1 MGGTEPL
8 LCAYRKRGLRMNG
21 NRRRLIGGVLLLTLL
36 GAGVG
41 WFVLTGDSRASR
53 AAAPAETPVIPV
65 AVATAEA
72 RDVPLERVGI
82 GNVQALYS
90 VLVRAQVTGYL
101 DHYAVEEGQMV
112 KKGDLLAVIDPRPF
126 QAALDQAR
134 AQKAKDEANLYAAER
149 DFQRY
154 KILAQHEFQ
163 SWQNVDDQQGTVGAL
178 RASIKADEAAIEQAA
193 LNLEF
198 AHITSP
204 IDGRVGLRQIDP
216 GNLVTANQ
224 SNGLITVTQVQPIT
238 AVFTLPERYLP
249 EITEAM
255 AKGPVKVRVFSADH
269 HQYLAEGKLLT
280 PDNQIDTSTGTIRL
294 KAIFDNKDNRLW
306 PGQYIEARVEVK
318 ELKGVTVVPEVAVE
332 RGAEGL
338 FVFVV
343 GPDHRVSVRR
353 VEEATEQ
360 DGIAAIS
367 AGLKPG
373 EVVVVNGQSR
383 LAEGMAVA
391 EHPADADERR
401 GG

>member
-1 MGGTEPL
+1 VGGGAVLFTL
-8 LCAYRKRGLRMNG
+8 LGLG
-21 NRRRLIGGVLLLTLL
+21 LIGGLFLS
-36 GAGVG
+36 GASGP
-41 WFVLTGDSRASR
+41 SQAAS
-53 AAAPAETPVIPV
+53 PSAETPVIPV
-65 AVATAEA
+65 AVVKAEA

-90 VLVRAQVTGYL
+90 VTVRAQVTGYL
-101 DHYAVEEGQMV
+101 DHYAVSEGQMV

-224 SNGLITVTQVQPIT
+224 STGLITVTQVQPIT

-255 AKGPVKVRVFSADH
+255 ARGPVKVRVFSPDH
-269 HQYLAEGKLLT
+269 HRYLAEGTLLT

-294 KAIFDNKDNRLW
+294 KAIFDNKDNHLW

-318 ELKGVTVVPEVAVE
+318 RLKGVTVVPEVAVE
-332 RGAEGL
+332 RGADGL

-343 GPDHRVSVRR
+343 GADHKVTVRH
-353 VEEATEQ
+353 VEEAVEQ
-360 DGIAAIS
+360 DGIAAITR
-367 AGLKPG
+367 GLAPG
-373 EVVVVNGQSR
+373 DVVVVNGQSR
-383 LAEGMAVA
+383 LAEGMTVA
-391 EHPADADERR
+391 EHQAEADERR